1 MSKLK
6 TKKKI
11 KKTLKKTTS
20 KKSLKTKK
28 AAKTKVKKV
37 VKSKAKKAIKTKAK
51 KTVKTKKVKKTVKA
65 KKVKKIVKPKAKAK
79 KTTKTKKVVKP
90 KAKAKKTIKIKKVV
104 KPKAKAEK
112 TTLPI
117 KPIRSQ
123 KAVNLKDLFT
133 AKEMKEITKQ
143 LMELR
148 VSLANIVK
156 TKKELDLVEQ
166 DTGDVID
173 IASQS
178 LDKEM
183 FFELSGNEIAM
194 LEDVDAALRRIDND
208 VFGLCEYCRK
218 PIRKLR
224 IKVIPQARYCLA
236 CQSGNEQ
243 TPRT

>member
-11 KKTLKKTTS
+11 KKTNPMTKKTTS
-20 KKSLKTKK
+20 KKNLKTKK
-28 AAKTKVKKV
+28 TIKAKVKKPVKAKAKKSVKTKVKK
-37 VKSKAKKAIKTKAK
+37 TK
-51 KTVKTKKVKKTVKA
+51 KTVKTKAKKPVKPKVKQVKKTVKA
-65 KKVKKIVKPKAKAK
+65 KKAIKVKPVKKI
-79 KTTKTKKVVKP
+79 TRS
-90 KAKAKKTIKIKKVV
+90 
-104 KPKAKAEK
+104 
-112 TTLPI
+112 I
-117 KPIRSQ
+117 KPIRL
-123 KAVNLKDLFT
+123 KKTVNAKDLFT
-133 AKEMKEITKQ
+133 AKELRDITKQ
-143 LMELR
+143 LKELR
-148 VSLANIVK
+148 ISLANIVK
-156 TKKELDLVEQ
+156 TKKELDLVEH

-194 LEDVDAALRRIDND
+194 LEDVDAALRRIDNG

-224 IKVIPQARYCLA
+224 IKAIPQARYCLA

-243 TPRT
+243 NPRT

>member
-11 KKTLKKTTS
+11 KKSKTAAKKIIS
-20 KKSLKTKK
+20 KKNLKT
-28 AAKTKVKKV
+28 
-37 VKSKAKKAIKTKAK
+37 
-51 KTVKTKKVKKTVKA
+51 KKTVKA
-65 KKVKKIVKPKAKAK
+65 KVKTTVKAKPKNPVKAKVKKAAAK
-79 KTTKTKKVVKP
+79 KITRS
-90 KAKAKKTIKIKKVV
+90 
-104 KPKAKAEK
+104 
-112 TTLPI
+112 I
-117 KPIRSQ
+117 KPIRSK
-123 KAVNLKDLFT
+123 KAVDAKDLFS
-133 AKEMKEITKQ
+133 AKELRDITKQ
-143 LMELR
+143 LKELR
-148 VSLANIVK
+148 ISLANIVK
-156 TKKELDLVEQ
+156 TKKELDLVEH

-194 LEDVDAALRRIDND
+194 LEDVDAALRRIDNG

-224 IKVIPQARYCLA
+224 IKAIPQARYCLA

-243 TPRT
+243 NPRT

>member
-11 KKTLKKTTS
+11 KKSKTAAKKIIS
-20 KKSLKTKK
+20 KKNLKT
-28 AAKTKVKKV
+28 
-37 VKSKAKKAIKTKAK
+37 
-51 KTVKTKKVKKTVKA
+51 KKTVKA
-65 KKVKKIVKPKAKAK
+65 KVKTTVKAKPKNPVKAKVKKAAAK
-79 KTTKTKKVVKP
+79 KITRS
-90 KAKAKKTIKIKKVV
+90 
-104 KPKAKAEK
+104 
-112 TTLPI
+112 I
-117 KPIRSQ
+117 KPIRSK
-123 KAVNLKDLFT
+123 KAVDAKDLFS
-133 AKEMKEITKQ
+133 AKELRDITKQ
-143 LMELR
+143 LKELR
-148 VSLANIVK
+148 ISLANIVK
-156 TKKELDLVEQ
+156 TKKELDLVEH

-194 LEDVDAALRRIDND
+194 LEDVDAALRRIDNG

-224 IKVIPQARYCLA
+224 IKAIPQARYCLA

-243 TPRT
+243 NPRA